1 MKKNKNK
8 NDKRIDAVFTD
19 MYTSL
24 NSRLE
29 KTGRLHYLNVKKLSK
44 GIKIGNIQVTLNNHG
59 YVLKKGYNR
68 GYSVIEKNIYTKKAA
83 IMMAIF
89 YTNGDDVNFKEAS
102 IQDTKYG
109 CALEKL
115 LISKERMKYYADES
129 DWFKVEL
136 IEARLATYT
145 SNAQEAKDSLTQLYY
160 NCVF

>member
-1 MKKNKNK
+1 
-8 NDKRIDAVFTD
+8 
-19 MYTSL
+19 
-24 NSRLE
+24 
-29 KTGRLHYLNVKKLSK
+29 
-44 GIKIGNIQVTLNNHG
+44 
-59 YVLKKGYNR
+59 VLKKGYNR

-115 LISKERMKYYADES
+115 LISKERMKHYADES

-136 IEARLATYT
+136 IEARLATYI

>member
-1 MKKNKNK
+1 MKKYKNK

-29 KTGRLHYLNVKKLSK
+29 KTRRLHYLNVKKLSK
-44 GIKIGNIQVTLNNHG
+44 GIKIGDIQVTINNHG

-89 YTNGDDVNFKEAS
+89 YTNGDNVKFKEAS
-102 IQDTKYG
+102 NQDTKYG

-115 LISKERMKYYADES
+115 KFSKERMRQYANEG
-129 DWFKVEL
+129 DWFKVNLFED
-136 IEARLATYT
+136 RLKTYMHK
-145 SNAQEAKDSLTQLYY
+145 AQVAKDNLTQLYY